1 MTPARLRAL
10 ADRYGQPGILHACL
24 DDTGEAYRRTDFAGF
39 LNLYKQV
46 TLLLRSAAD
55 FHAVG
60 LDLGAQLA
68 ADGVLY
74 AEVTVSYGV
83 LQRRGLDPLPIQRA
97 LHEAAAQ
104 IEAEY
109 GVTMRWIGDAVRQWG
124 VDAAWRAFDAAAHA
138 GRTLGI
144 VGFGLGGDETAAAP
158 EPFAPL
164 FADVATEGL
173 GVTIHAGE
181 VAGPESVRG
190 AVEACGAR
198 RIGHGLSAAGDPL
211 VTALLVAR
219 AVCVELC
226 PGSNVGTGVVATDQD
241 HSLRAFLAA
250 EIPCCLNTDDRA
262 IFGINLRGEY
272 RRAAAVHELT
282 AAEAVGMNRAALA
295 AVFDAEAAATVG
307 DAIAA
312 FGDDAGGSD

>member
-10 ADRYGQPGILHACL
+10 ADRYGQPGILRACL

-124 VDAAWRAFDAAAHA
+124 VDVAWRAFEAAAHA
-138 GRTLGI
+138 GRALGI

-164 FADVATEGL
+164 FADVQTEGF

-181 VAGPESVRG
+181 AAGPESARSRPGADLEAPRPGTFRSIHEHRLHTYGPAPERARG
-190 AVEACGAR
+190 GVDDAVEAA
-198 RIGHGLSAAGDPL
+198 
-211 VTALLVAR
+211 
-219 AVCVELC
+219 C
-226 PGSNVGTGVVATDQD
+226 PGIGDGLAVD
-241 HSLRAFLAA
+241 HHLAGRLGDLEPA
-250 EIPCCLNTDDRA
+250 LPGQPIRPA
-262 IFGINLRGEY
+262 
-272 RRAAAVHELT
+272 T
-282 AAEAVGMNRAALA
+282 AAPILPESPHPIRPIRSDAVAASRSPR
-295 AVFDAEAAATVG
+295 DER
-307 DAIAA
+307 
-312 FGDDAGGSD
+312 